1 MDICSLVSWRQSMDV
16 GGKTLGTKAV
26 CAAPI
31 KPVFHVFMVEY
42 TQVTQLHQNLY
53 LCSIHKA
60 VSIASLA
67 CCCTSE
73 KRRRMTKDVVGHFS
87 GCCLPIF
94 LLHFFSFFFP
104 RPCFSCIFVKYTL
117 QKRGEGW
124 FCLWSLH
131 SPDMLLL
138 THQCRCSRLLKFVL
152 CMKDG
157 NYAKPLLGQRTT
169 VKSLNDEREHFGLW
183 KQGCKFWQSLKM

>member
-1 MDICSLVSWRQSMDV
+1 MYSWWNTHRSHSFIKICIFAPFTKLSVLPPLLAVALLRR
-16 GGKTLGTKAV
+16 GGGWLKMWLDTFLGAV
-26 CAAPI
+26 FPYFYFI
-31 KPVFHVFMVEY
+31 FFH
-42 TQVTQLHQNLY
+42 
-53 LCSIHKA
+53 
-60 VSIASLA
+60 
-67 CCCTSE
+67 
-73 KRRRMTKDVVGHFS
+73 
-87 GCCLPIF
+87 
-94 LLHFFSFFFP
+94 FFFP

-131 SPDMLLL
+131 SPDTLLL

-169 VKSLNDEREHFGLW
+169 VKSLKDEREHFGLW

>member
-94 LLHFFSFFFP
+94 LLHFFFIFFFLGP
-104 RPCFSCIFVKYTL
+104 AFHAYLWNTLCRKEEKGGFVSGHCTHQICYSL
-117 QKRGEGW
+117 RANADVPD
-124 FCLWSLH
+124 CWSL
-131 SPDMLLL
+131 
-138 THQCRCSRLLKFVL
+138 CSAWRMEIMQNPSL
-152 CMKDG
+152 
-157 NYAKPLLGQRTT
+157 AKGPQ
-169 VKSLNDEREHFGLW
+169 
-183 KQGCKFWQSLKM
+183 